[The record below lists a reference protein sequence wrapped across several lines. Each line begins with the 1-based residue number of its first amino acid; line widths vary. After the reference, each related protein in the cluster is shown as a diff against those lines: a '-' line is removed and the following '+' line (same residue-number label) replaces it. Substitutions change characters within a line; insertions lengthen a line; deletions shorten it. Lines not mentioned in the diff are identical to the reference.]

1 MPKSAV
7 SRILQNLFVK
17 VVKKSAIEI
26 ISGKWG
32 HWFYENWEKVG
43 QWSLISGYNH
53 RKRGFQR
60 QNRWFRKSFK
70 HYEDGLLKRVINSIL
85 VEWSFP
91 FPKNWGSGDAD
102 RLCG

>member
-43 QWSLISGYNH
+43 QWSLVSGYIQYICDNA
-53 RKRGFQR
+53 KFS
-60 QNRWFRKSFK
+60 SFVIT
-70 HYEDGLLKRVINSIL
+70 LVLKLWHPCQARESI
-85 VEWSFP
+85 
-91 FPKNWGSGDAD
+91 
-102 RLCG
+102 